1 MLPGCHQAMTIRRV
15 FVHLSCL
22 AVTLTVV
29 GGLPVIP
36 QLEVWCRAA
45 PADGSSSAQVLGDE
59 DYWRLTQ
66 DFSERAGTFQ
76 SDNLLS
82 NERWFQHVVPALV
95 LKARQNGVY
104 VGVGPEQNFTYI
116 IALKPKLAFIVD
128 IRRGNFDLHL
138 MYKALFEM
146 SADRA
151 EFVSKLFARP
161 RPDGLTA
168 RSSVEEIF
176 RAFATVEASDTLYSR
191 NMRSIVNRLTKTH
204 QFMLSSADIL
214 RMQHIYNAI
223 YVYGPGIQ
231 YSTTQN
237 AGRRMTRE
245 PTYSDLMAATDQGG
259 FAHSFLATEEAFA
272 YMKAFESENRLIP
285 LMGDFAGPKTLRA
298 VGRYLS
304 ETGGT
309 VSAFYLS
316 NVEEYLK
323 QDGKMKTFCANAA
336 TLPAD
341 EASTFIRSARTGTPD
356 FGFELVSELGSMTTD
371 LATCNAA
378 P

>member
-1 MLPGCHQAMTIRRV
+1 MRR
-15 FVHLSCL
+15 FFGQLIGL
-22 AVTLTVV
+22 IVTLIVV
-29 GGLPVIP
+29 GVLPSISIP

-45 PADGSSSAQVLGDE
+45 EPDAVSASPKLLGDE
-59 DYWRLTQ
+59 EFWRITQ

-95 LKARQNGVY
+95 QKARQNRAY

-116 IALKPKLAFIVD
+116 FALKPKLAFIVD

-138 MYKALFEM
+138 MYKALFEL

-151 EFVSKLFARP
+151 EFVSRLFSRP

-168 RSSVEEIF
+168 KSSAEEIF
-176 RAFATVEASDTLYSR
+176 RAFAAVEATDTLYSR
-191 NMRSIVNRLTKTH
+191 NMRAIVNHLTKSH
-204 QFMLSSADIL
+204 QFTLSSADIL

-223 YVYGPGIQ
+223 YVYGPNIQ

-237 AGRRMTRE
+237 AGRRVTRE
-245 PTYSDLMAATDQGG
+245 PTYGELMVATDQGG
-259 FAHSFLATEEAFA
+259 FEHSFLATEEAFA

-285 LMGDFAGPKTLRA
+285 LMGDFAGPRALRS

-304 ETGGT
+304 ETRAT

-323 QDGKMKTFCANAA
+323 QDGRMKSFCANAS
-336 TLPAD
+336 TLPVD
-341 EASTFIRSARTGTPD
+341 DTSTFIRSARTGTPD
-356 FGFELVSELGSMTTD
+356 FGFELVSELGSMTAD
-371 LATCNAA
+371 LAACNAA